1 MLTPVILSGG
11 AGTRLWPLSR
21 ELYPKQ
27 LLALTGERTMLQ
39 QTALRLS
46 GLGATAAVVVCNE
59 AHRFLVAE
67 QLRQLRME
75 PRATILEPIG
85 RNTAPAIALAALA
98 ALRQPSTAPAASGA
112 TGSAAGAR
120 TADSAEDPSLL
131 VLPADHVIRDVP
143 AFQKAVR
150 VALPAVE
157 RGKLV
162 TFGIVPDAPETG
174 YGYIQKGAADADCAD
189 VHRIERFV
197 EKPSLERAREFLG
210 SGQYL
215 WNSGMFM
222 FKASRYLQELERFA
236 PEIARVCRA
245 AFSGAQ
251 SDLDFTRIDPKIFE
265 QCPSD
270 SIDYAVME
278 KTSDAVVVPL
288 DAGWSD
294 VGSWSAL
301 HEASEADS
309 RGNVSHGDV
318 ICEDTTGCYLYS
330 ESRLVAAVG
339 LTDHVVVET
348 KDAVLV
354 APRNRVQDV
363 KKLVA
368 RLKESGRYEHSLHR
382 EVFRPWGSYDSIENG
397 ERFQVKRLKVKP
409 GATLSLQMHHHRAE
423 HWIVVSGTARIT
435 RGDEVFLLEE
445 NQSTYIPIGVR
456 HRIENPGMIPLH
468 IIEVQSGSY
477 LGEDDIVRFD
487 DRYGRKG
494 TNT

>member
-46 GLGATAAVVVCNE
+46 GLAATAPIVVCND

-67 QLRQLRME
+67 QLRQLGIE
-75 PRATILEPIG
+75 PRAMVLEPFG

-98 ALRQPSTAPAASGA
+98 ARKMSASADPA
-112 TGSAAGAR
+112 
-120 TADSAEDPSLL
+120 LL
-131 VLPADHVIRDVP
+131 VLPADHVIRDVT
-143 AFQKAVR
+143 AFQQAVR
-150 VALPAVE
+150 IALAAVD
-157 RGKLV
+157 RGRLV
-162 TFGIVPDAPETG
+162 TFGIVPNSPETG
-174 YGYIQKGAADADCAD
+174 YGYIQRGEPDQHDAAHGTAD
-189 VHRIERFV
+189 VYRIARFV
-197 EKPSLERAREFLG
+197 EKPTLVRAQEFLK
-210 SGQYL
+210 SGGYF

-222 FKASRYLQELERFA
+222 FRASRYLEELERFV
-236 PEIARVCRA
+236 PQIARVCAGALEA
-245 AFSGAQ
+245 ART
-251 SDLDFTRIDPKIFE
+251 DLDFIRIDPKRFE

-301 HEASEADS
+301 HEASDADGH
-309 RGNVSHGDV
+309 GNVSRGDV
-318 ICEDTTGCYLYS
+318 IAEDTEGCYLYS

-339 LTDHVVVET
+339 LNDHVVVET

-354 APRNRVQDV
+354 APKNRVQDV
-363 KKLVA
+363 KKLVT
-368 RLKESGRYEHSLHR
+368 RLKEAGRYEHSLHR

-409 GATLSLQMHHHRAE
+409 GASLSLQLHHHRAE

-435 RGDEVFLLEE
+435 RGEEVFLLEE
-445 NQSTYIPIGVR
+445 NQSTYIPVGVK

-487 DRYGRKG
+487 DRYGRS
-494 TNT
+494 

>member
-46 GLGATAAVVVCNE
+46 GLAAATPIVVCNE
-59 AHRFLVAE
+59 SHRFLVAE
-67 QLRQLRME
+67 QLRQLRIE
-75 PRATILEPIG
+75 PRAVVLEPFG

-98 ALRQPSTAPAASGA
+98 ALKMAPG
-112 TGSAAGAR
+112 
-120 TADSAEDPSLL
+120 DDPELL
-131 VLPADHVIRDVP
+131 VLPADHVIKDTA
-143 AFQKAVR
+143 AFQQAVR
-150 VALPAVE
+150 KALHAAQD
-157 RGKLV
+157 GKLA
-162 TFGIVPDAPETG
+162 TFGIVPNAPETG
-174 YGYIQKGAADADCAD
+174 YGYIQRGPAADETGAYPIA
-189 VHRIERFV
+189 RFV
-197 EKPSLERAREFLG
+197 EKPSAERAQQFLQ
-210 SGQYL
+210 SGDYL
-215 WNSGMFM
+215 WNSGMFL
-222 FKASRYLQELERFA
+222 FRASRYLQELETFA
-236 PEIARVCRA
+236 PQIAKVCRA
-245 AFSGAQ
+245 AFETAK
-251 SDLDFTRIDPKIFE
+251 SDLDFVRIDPKTFE

-278 KTSDAVVVPL
+278 KTSAAVVVPL

-301 HEASEADS
+301 HDASDAD
-309 RGNVSHGDV
+309 RNGNVARGDV
-318 ICEDTTGCYLYS
+318 IAEDSKNCYLYS

-339 LTDHVVVET
+339 LNDHVVVET

-354 APRNRVQDV
+354 APKDRVQDV
-363 KKLVA
+363 KKLVS
-368 RLKESGRYEHSLHR
+368 RLKEAGRYEHSLHR

-397 ERFQVKRLKVKP
+397 DRFQVKRLKVKP

-487 DRYGRKG
+487 DRYGRQ
-494 TNT
+494 